1 MVLACVVVW
10 RVHHV
15 AVARTRCGV
24 TLTVGVTAIV
34 KTQLELARFSEIT
47 RNTQTPTYGIL
58 NRAPAIEGAIVL
70 TVLGATIVP
79 EERRR
84 ALHAAEAIADTI
96 ALTPVF
102 LRAGLFVNVL
112 DVRVVVLMDVAG
124 LASMCA
130 VLLVRVLVIITK
142 STRTGGV
149 GAIIA
154 VVTNIALTEP
164 EVAGSVVGAVVNT
177 VVQVI
182 IPHVTERRGLPSV
195 VKGLRL
201 GLLVRQPTVHND
213 LLRGCVVDRTVA
225 IAWQWHHIL
234 QACREV
240 AASVVAISAA
250 IPPRPLAT
258 WLRNEHTAVGAPKQ
272 PVDQAP
278 ARGLSHHAGAALVQ
292 GRIVGAIERVLEGL
306 GVLHGSRG
314 GARKQRSAID
324 WVSVNVITQLS
335 SLARLVELLLENAVI
350 RADLAV
356 GPVVL
361 LL

>member
-1 MVLACVVVW
+1 MVLACVVVR

-15 AVARTRCGV
+15 AVARTRGGV
-24 TLTVGVTAIV
+24 TLSVGVTAIV
-34 KTQLELARFSEIT
+34 KTQLELTRFSEIA
-47 RNTQTPTYGIL
+47 RNTQTPTDRIL

-70 TVLGATIVP
+70 TVFGATIVP
-79 EERRR
+79 EKRRR

-102 LRAGLFVNVL
+102 LRAGLLVDVL

-124 LASMCA
+124 LTSMRA
-130 VLLVRVLVIITK
+130 VLLVCVLVIITK

-154 VVTNIALTEP
+154 VVTNIALAEP
-164 EVAGSVVGAVVNT
+164 EVTGSVVGAVVNT

-182 IPHVTERRGLPSV
+182 IPHVTERRGLPGI

-201 GLLVRQPTVHND
+201 GLLIRQSTVHND
-213 LLRGCVVDRTVA
+213 LLRGRVVDRTVA
-225 IAWQWHHIL
+225 VTRQWHHIL
-234 QACREV
+234 QACREI
-240 AASVVAISAA
+240 AASVIAITAA
-250 IPPRPLAT
+250 IPSRSLAT
-258 WLRNEHTAVGAPKQ
+258 RLRNEHTAVGTPKQ
-272 PVDQAP
+272 TVDQAA

-292 GRIVGAIERVLEGL
+292 GRVVGAIERMLKGL
-306 GVLHGSRG
+306 GVLHGTRG
-314 GARKQRSAID
+314 GARKQRSAING
-324 WVSVNVITQLS
+324 VSVNVITQSS
-335 SLARLVELLLENAVI
+335 SLARLVELLLKNAVV